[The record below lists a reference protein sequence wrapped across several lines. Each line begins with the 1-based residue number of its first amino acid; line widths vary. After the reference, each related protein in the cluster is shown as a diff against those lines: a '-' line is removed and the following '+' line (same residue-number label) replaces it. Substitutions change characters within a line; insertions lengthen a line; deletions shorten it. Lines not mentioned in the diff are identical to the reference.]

1 MQQVVFDEP
10 YEFIP
15 PFYSDWG
22 PHILR
27 HYVRRY
33 IRTAYGVHS
42 VESRHVER
50 LKASVEAGKSIML
63 APNHCRL
70 ADPMVLGVMALEVPV
85 YLHAM
90 ASWHLF
96 KAGAFQSFIIRA
108 LGAFSVLREGNDR
121 KSLETAI
128 DILVAGKRPLVVF
141 PEGALTK
148 HNDLIN
154 EMMDGPT
161 FLARQA
167 AKRLRKQGS
176 DREVVIH
183 PVVVRYNYEGN
194 LEKEVLP
201 KLDELEARLSWQPK
215 HNLPM
220 MQRIAKLGD
229 AFLALKEIEYL
240 GAAKTGNLY
249 DRADQFIDTV
259 LNRVEDAWQ
268 QKDRTGGVVARVKR
282 LRTLILAD
290 MVGGKVTP
298 AEREQRWDDLA
309 ALYYAQ
315 QIAHYPRNYI
325 TAGKN
330 LPERVIE
337 TVERLEEDFVDKSNL
352 YTPFHAVVEIGEGIP
367 IGPERERGEAGDP
380 IMAEVR
386 RQLQSMMDGLAAE
399 RTPV

>member
-27 HYVRRY
+27 YYVRRY
-33 IRTAYGVHS
+33 IRKAYGVHS
-42 VESRHVER
+42 VEGRHVER
-50 LKASVEAGKSIML
+50 LKASVDAGKSIVL

-96 KAGAFQSFIIRA
+96 KESAFQTFIIRA

-121 KSLETAI
+121 KSLEAAI
-128 DILVAGKRPLVVF
+128 DIVAAGKRPLVVF

-167 AKRLRKQGS
+167 AKRLRKNGS
-176 DREVVIH
+176 SREVVIH
-183 PVVVRYNYEGN
+183 PVVVRYNFDADLAATIN
-194 LEKEVLP
+194 P
-201 KLDELEARLSWQPK
+201 TLDELEARLSWQPK
-215 HNLPM
+215 HNTPM
-220 MQRIAKLGD
+220 FQRIAKLGD
-229 AFLALKEIEYL
+229 ALLALKEIEYL

-249 DRADQFIDTV
+249 DRADQFVDTV

-268 QKDRTGGVVARVKR
+268 QKDRSGGVVSRVKR

-290 MVGGKVTP
+290 MVAGKVTP
-298 AEREQRWDDLA
+298 EERERRWHDLA

-315 QIAHYPRNYI
+315 QISHYPRNYI
-325 TAGKN
+325 TAEKN
-330 LPERVIE
+330 LPEHVIE
-337 TVERLEEDFVDKSNL
+337 TVERLEEDFVDHSHL
-352 YTPFHAVVEIGEGIP
+352 YRPFHAVVEVGEAIP
-367 IGPERERGEAGDP
+367 IGTERERDGTGDP
-380 IMAEVR
+380 IMAEIR

>member
-10 YEFIP
+10 YQFIP

-22 PHILR
+22 PRILR

-33 IRTAYGVHS
+33 IRKAYGVHR

-50 LKASVEAGKSIML
+50 LRASVAAGKSIML

-70 ADPMVLGVMALEVPV
+70 SDPMVLGVMALDVPV

-96 KAGAFQSFIIRA
+96 KESAFQTFIIRA
-108 LGAFSVLREGNDR
+108 FGAFSVLREGNDR
-121 KSLETAI
+121 KSLEAAI
-128 DILVAGKRPLVVF
+128 DILVAGRRPLIVF

-148 HNDLIN
+148 HNDIIN

-167 AKRLRKQGS
+167 AKRLRKNG
-176 DREVVIH
+176 DNREVVIH
-183 PVVVRYNYEGN
+183 PVVVRYSFDGDLAATLN
-194 LEKEVLP
+194 P
-201 KLDELEARLSWQPK
+201 TLDELEARLSWQPK

-220 MQRIAKLGD
+220 FQRIAKLGD

-249 DRADQFIDTV
+249 DRAEQFVETV
-259 LNRVEDAWQ
+259 LTRVEDAWE
-268 QKDRTGGVVARVKR
+268 QKERSDGVIARVKR

-290 MVGGKVTP
+290 MVAGNVTP
-298 AEREQRWDDLA
+298 EERERRWYDLA

-315 QIAHYPRNYI
+315 QISHYPRNYI
-325 TAGKN
+325 TAEKN
-330 LPERVIE
+330 IPEHVIE
-337 TVERLEEDFVDKSNL
+337 TVERLEEDFVDHAHL
-352 YTPFHAVVEIGEGIP
+352 YQPMNATVELGEAIP
-367 IGPERERGEAGDP
+367 VGPERERNADGDP

-386 RQLQSMMDGLAAE
+386 RQLQAMMDGLAAE
-399 RTPV
+399 RPRV

>member
-1 MQQVVFDEP
+1 MQEVVFDEP
-10 YEFIP
+10 YQFVP
-15 PFYSDWG
+15 PYYSNWG

-42 VESRHVER
+42 VESRHVDR
-50 LKASVEAGKSIML
+50 LRASIESGNSVML

-70 ADPMVLGVMALEVPV
+70 ADPMVLGVMALDVPS
-85 YLHAM
+85 YLFAM

-96 KAGAFQSFIIRA
+96 KAGAFQTFIIRA

-121 KSLETAI
+121 KSLEAAI
-128 DILVAGKRPLVVF
+128 DILVAGKRPLIVF

-148 HNDLIN
+148 HCDLIN

-167 AKRLRKQGS
+167 VKRLRKAGS
-176 DREVVIH
+176 SRNVVIH
-183 PVVVRYNYEGN
+183 PVAVRYTFDGD
-194 LEKEVLP
+194 LAQAVLP
-201 KLDELEARLSWQPK
+201 RLDVLESRLSWQPMHK
-215 HNLPM
+215 LPM
-220 MQRIAKLGD
+220 YERIAKLGD
-229 AFLALKEIEYL
+229 ALLALKEIEYL

-249 DRADQFIDTV
+249 DRADQFINTV
-259 LNRVEDAWQ
+259 LTRVEDAWQ
-268 QKDRTGGVVARVKR
+268 QKDRSGGIVSRVKR

-290 MVGGKVTP
+290 MVAGKVTP
-298 AEREQRWDDLA
+298 EEREQRWHDLA

-315 QIAHYPRNYI
+315 QISHYPRDYI

-337 TVERLEEDFVDKSNL
+337 TVERLEEDFTDHTHKYEPL
-352 YTPFHAVVEIGEGIP
+352 HAVVEVGEAIP
-367 IGPERERGEAGDP
+367 VGAERERNGEGDS

>member
-1 MQQVVFDEP
+1 MQRVVFDEP
-10 YEFIP
+10 YQFIP
-15 PFYSDWG
+15 PYYSNWG

-42 VESRHVER
+42 VESRHIER
-50 LKASVEAGKSIML
+50 LRESIQAGNSVML

-70 ADPMVLGVMALEVPV
+70 ADPMVLGVMALDVPT
-85 YLHAM
+85 YLFAM

-96 KAGAFQSFIIRA
+96 KESAFQTFIIRA

-121 KSLETAI
+121 KSLEAAI
-128 DILVAGKRPLVVF
+128 DILVEGKRPLIVF

-148 HNDLIN
+148 HCDLIR

-167 AKRLRKQGS
+167 LKRLRKAGS
-176 DREVVIH
+176 PRGVVIH
-183 PVVVRYNYEGN
+183 PVAVRYSFDGDI
-194 LEKEVLP
+194 EKTVGPL
-201 KLDELEARLSWQPK
+201 LDQLEARLSWQPK
-215 HNLPM
+215 HNLLM
-220 MQRIAKLGD
+220 FQRIAKLGD

-249 DRADQFIDTV
+249 DRAEVFINTV
-259 LNRVEDAWQ
+259 LARVEDAWQ
-268 QKDRTGGVVARVKR
+268 QKDRSGGVVARVKR

-290 MVGGKVTP
+290 MVAGRVTP
-298 AEREQRWDDLA
+298 AEREQRWYDLA

-315 QIAHYPRNYI
+315 QISHYPQDYI

-337 TVERLEEDFVDKSNL
+337 TVERLMEDFTDQSPLVEPL
-352 YTPFHAVVEIGEGIP
+352 RAVVEIGEAIPVGI
-367 IGPERERGEAGDP
+367 EKDRDAEGDP

-399 RTPV
+399 RTPI

>member
-1 MQQVVFDEP
+1 MQRVVFDEP
-10 YEFIP
+10 YQFIP
-15 PFYSDWG
+15 PYYSNWG

-27 HYVRRY
+27 FYVRRY
-33 IRTAYGVHS
+33 IRKAYGVHS

-50 LKASVEAGKSIML
+50 LRASIQAGNSVML

-70 ADPMVLGVMALEVPV
+70 ADPMVLGVMALEVPT
-85 YLHAM
+85 YLFAM

-96 KAGAFQSFIIRA
+96 KTSAFQTFIIRA

-121 KSLETAI
+121 KSLEAAI
-128 DILVAGKRPLVVF
+128 DILVEGKRPLIVF
-141 PEGALTK
+141 PEGALTT
-148 HNDLIN
+148 HCDIIN

-167 AKRLRKQGS
+167 VKRLKKQGS
-176 DREVVIH
+176 SRGVVIH
-183 PVVVRYNYEGN
+183 PVAVRYCYDGD
-194 LEKEVLP
+194 VAQAIGP
-201 KLDELEARLSWQPK
+201 TLDELEARLSWQPK

-220 MQRIAKLGD
+220 FQRIAKLGD

-240 GAAKTGNLY
+240 GAAKSGNLY
-249 DRADQFIDTV
+249 DRAEQFIDTV
-259 LNRVEDAWQ
+259 LTRVEDAWQ
-268 QKDRTGGVVARVKR
+268 QKDRSGGVVSRVKR

-290 MVGGKVTP
+290 MVAGKVTP
-298 AEREQRWDDLA
+298 EERERRWYDLA

-315 QIAHYPRNYI
+315 QISHYPRDYI

-337 TVERLEEDFVDKSNL
+337 TIERLEEDFIDQSHL
-352 YTPFHAVVEIGEGIP
+352 YQPLHAVVEVGEAIAV
-367 IGPERERGEAGDP
+367 GPEKERDGDP
-380 IMAEVR
+380 IMAEIR